1 MPPKMHV
8 TTVLDEIS
16 ERIIIPKPKSF
27 CKLNIDK
34 HIM

>member
-1 MPPKMHV
+1 MITVPPKMHV

-27 CKLNIDK
+27 QQIKL
-34 HIM
+34 